1 MKNMY
6 KKPWFGFTEDK
17 VFGEVMSNK
26 EFCKHVLQGILPELA
41 IEDIYFPHKQEE
53 INDPE
58 HYDQKDVRLDILV
71 EDYNHNLYNIEVQ
84 TTNTDDI
91 ARRMRYYAAK
101 ADQRY
106 TLKKGSTYRNL
117 KNVYIIFL
125 CSFNLAEKKPIKSK
139 YLTINYD
146 NQTDVLQDGLTK
158 IIINSNGIP
167 SGNETKTL
175 LNLVKLMKNLP
186 ISGDAYFDIAQNRIK
201 EINSDEKWRDM
212 IMDYETK
219 LLEREQDAEE
229 RGLKRG
235 IEKGINQGMQ
245 QGIQQG
251 IHQGIRQGIQQGI
264 EQGTKEGKKKEKL
277 IGIKKLILALKDFG
291 GNDQQILQRLEKDYG
306 DSFSKEELE
315 KFLKES

>member
-1 MKNMY
+1 
-6 KKPWFGFTEDK
+6 
-17 VFGEVMSNK
+17 
-26 EFCKHVLQGILPELA
+26 
-41 IEDIYFPHKQEE
+41 
-53 INDPE
+53 
-58 HYDQKDVRLDILV
+58 
-71 EDYNHNLYNIEVQ
+71 
-84 TTNTDDI
+84 
-91 ARRMRYYAAK
+91 MRYYAAK

-139 YLTINYD
+139 YLTINSD

-219 LLEREQDAEE
+219 LLEREHREA
-229 RGLKRG
+229 
-235 IEKGINQGMQ
+235 
-245 QGIQQG
+245 
-251 IHQGIRQGIQQGI
+251 
-264 EQGTKEGKKKEKL
+264 
-277 IGIKKLILALKDFG
+277 
-291 GNDQQILQRLEKDYG
+291 
-306 DSFSKEELE
+306 
-315 KFLKES
+315 

>member
-1 MKNMY
+1 MKNMH

-58 HYDQKDVRLDILV
+58 HYSQKDVRLDILV
-71 EDYNHNLYNIEVQ
+71 EDYNHNLYNIGVQ

-106 TLKKGSTYRNL
+106 TLKKGSTYRSL

-125 CSFNLAEKKPIKSK
+125 CTFTQTEKTPIRNK
-139 YLTINYD
+139 YLTIKSND
-146 NQTDVLQDGLTK
+146 QTDVLQDGLTK

-167 SGNETKTL
+167 NGDETKTL

-186 ISGDAYFDIAQNRIK
+186 VSGDTYFDIAQNRIK

-229 RGLKRG
+229 KGLKRG
-235 IEKGINQGMQ
+235 IEKGI
-245 QGIQQG
+245 
-251 IHQGIRQGIQQGI
+251 QQGI
-264 EQGTKEGKKKEKL
+264 EQGILQGKKEGKEKER
-277 IGIKKLILALKDFG
+277 ITGIKKLIGALKDFG
-291 GNDQQILQRLEKDYG
+291 GTDQQILERLEQDYG
-306 DSFSKEELE
+306 DSFSKEQLE
-315 KFLKES
+315 EFLREG

>member
-1 MKNMY
+1 MKNMH

-58 HYDQKDVRLDILV
+58 HYSQKDVRLDILV
-71 EDYNHNLYNIEVQ
+71 EDYNHNLYNIGVQ

-106 TLKKGSTYRNL
+106 TLKKGSTYRSL

-125 CSFNLAEKKPIKSK
+125 CTFTQTEKTPIRNK
-139 YLTINYD
+139 YLTINSND
-146 NQTDVLQDGLTK
+146 QTDVLQDGLTK

-167 SGNETKTL
+167 NGDETKTL

-186 ISGDAYFDIAQNRIK
+186 VSGDTYFDIAQNRIK

-229 RGLKRG
+229 KGLKRG
-235 IEKGINQGMQ
+235 IEKGIE
-245 QGIQQG
+245 
-251 IHQGIRQGIQQGI
+251 QGI
-264 EQGTKEGKKKEKL
+264 EQGILQGKKEGKEKER
-277 IGIKKLILALKDFG
+277 ITGIKKLIGALKDFG
-291 GNDQQILQRLEKDYG
+291 GTDQQILERLEQDYG
-306 DSFSKEELE
+306 DSFSKEQLE
-315 KFLKES
+315 EFLREG

>member
-1 MKNMY
+1 MKEVPNKNMH

-58 HYDQKDVRLDILV
+58 HYNQKDVRLDILV

-84 TTNTDDI
+84 TTDTDDI

-125 CSFNLAEKKPIKSK
+125 CSFNLVE
-139 YLTINYD
+139 
-146 NQTDVLQDGLTK
+146 
-158 IIINSNGIP
+158 
-167 SGNETKTL
+167 
-175 LNLVKLMKNLP
+175 M
-186 ISGDAYFDIAQNRIK
+186 
-201 EINSDEKWRDM
+201 
-212 IMDYETK
+212 
-219 LLEREQDAEE
+219 
-229 RGLKRG
+229 
-235 IEKGINQGMQ
+235 
-245 QGIQQG
+245 
-251 IHQGIRQGIQQGI
+251 
-264 EQGTKEGKKKEKL
+264 
-277 IGIKKLILALKDFG
+277 
-291 GNDQQILQRLEKDYG
+291 
-306 DSFSKEELE
+306 
-315 KFLKES
+315 

>member
-1 MKNMY
+1 MKNMH

-58 HYDQKDVRLDILV
+58 HYSQKDVRLDILV
-71 EDYNHNLYNIEVQ
+71 EDYNHNLYNIGVQ

-106 TLKKGSTYRNL
+106 TLKKGSTYRSL

-125 CSFNLAEKKPIKSK
+125 CTFTQTEKTPIRNK
-139 YLTINYD
+139 YLTINSND
-146 NQTDVLQDGLTK
+146 QTDVLQDGLTK

-167 SGNETKTL
+167 NGDETKTL

-186 ISGDAYFDIAQNRIK
+186 VSGDTYFDIAQNRIK

-229 RGLKRG
+229 KGLKCG
-235 IEKGINQGMQ
+235 IEK
-245 QGIQQG
+245 
-251 IHQGIRQGIQQGI
+251 GIQQGI
-264 EQGTKEGKKKEKL
+264 EQGILQGKKEGKEKER
-277 IGIKKLILALKDFG
+277 ITGIKKLIGALKDFG
-291 GNDQQILQRLEKDYG
+291 GTDQQILERLEQDYG
-306 DSFSKEELE
+306 DSFSKEQLE
-315 KFLKES
+315 EFLREG

>member
-1 MKNMY
+1 MKNMH

-58 HYDQKDVRLDILV
+58 HYSQKDVRLDILV
-71 EDYNHNLYNIEVQ
+71 EDYNHNLYNIGVQ

-106 TLKKGSTYRNL
+106 TLKKGSTYRSL

-125 CSFNLAEKKPIKSK
+125 CTFTQTEKTPIRNK
-139 YLTINYD
+139 YLTINFND
-146 NQTDVLQDGLTK
+146 QTDVLQDGLTK

-167 SGNETKTL
+167 NGDETKTL

-186 ISGDAYFDIAQNRIK
+186 VSGDTYFDIAQNRIK

-229 RGLKRG
+229 KGLKRG
-235 IEKGINQGMQ
+235 IEKGI
-245 QGIQQG
+245 
-251 IHQGIRQGIQQGI
+251 QQGI
-264 EQGTKEGKKKEKL
+264 EQGILQGKKEGKEKER
-277 IGIKKLILALKDFG
+277 ITGIKKLIGALKDFG
-291 GNDQQILQRLEKDYG
+291 GTDQQILERLEQDYG
-306 DSFSKEELE
+306 DSFSKEQLE
-315 KFLKES
+315 

>member
-1 MKNMY
+1 MKNMH

-41 IEDIYFPHKQEE
+41 IEDIYFQHKQEE

-58 HYDQKDVRLDILV
+58 HYSQKDVRLDILV
-71 EDYNHNLYNIEVQ
+71 EDYNHNLYNIGVQ

-106 TLKKGSTYRNL
+106 TLKKGSTYRSL

-125 CSFNLAEKKPIKSK
+125 CTFTQTETTPIRNK
-139 YLTINYD
+139 YLTINSND
-146 NQTDVLQDGLTK
+146 QTDVLQDGLTK

-167 SGNETKTL
+167 NGDETKTL

-186 ISGDAYFDIAQNRIK
+186 VSGDTYFDIAQNRIK

-229 RGLKRG
+229 KGLKRG
-235 IEKGINQGMQ
+235 IEKGI
-245 QGIQQG
+245 
-251 IHQGIRQGIQQGI
+251 QQGI
-264 EQGTKEGKKKEKL
+264 EQGILQGKKEGKEKER
-277 IGIKKLILALKDFG
+277 ITGIKKLIGALKDFG
-291 GNDQQILQRLEKDYG
+291 GTDQQILERLEQDYG
-306 DSFSKEELE
+306 DSFSKEQLE
-315 KFLKES
+315 EFLREG

>member
-1 MKNMY
+1 M
-6 KKPWFGFTEDK
+6 
-17 VFGEVMSNK
+17 
-26 EFCKHVLQGILPELA
+26 
-41 IEDIYFPHKQEE
+41 
-53 INDPE
+53 
-58 HYDQKDVRLDILV
+58 
-71 EDYNHNLYNIEVQ
+71 
-84 TTNTDDI
+84 
-91 ARRMRYYAAK
+91 
-101 ADQRY
+101 
-106 TLKKGSTYRNL
+106 
-117 KNVYIIFL
+117 
-125 CSFNLAEKKPIKSK
+125 
-139 YLTINYD
+139 
-146 NQTDVLQDGLTK
+146 QDGLTK

-245 QGIQQG
+245 QGMQ
-251 IHQGIRQGIQQGI
+251 QGIRQGIQQGI

>member
-1 MKNMY
+1 MKD
-6 KKPWFGFTEDK
+6 KHDKRPWFGFTEDK

-26 EFCKHVLQGILPELA
+26 AFCKHVLQGILPELD

-58 HYDQKDVRLDILV
+58 HYNQKDVRLDILV

-125 CSFNLAEKKPIKSK
+125 CSFNPQEKKPIKSK
-139 YLTINYD
+139 YLTINSD
-146 NQTDVLQDGLTK
+146 DSTDILQDGLTK

-167 SGNETKTL
+167 NGDETRTL
-175 LNLVKLMKNLP
+175 INLVKLMKDLP
-186 ISGDAYFDIAQNRIK
+186 VSGDTYFDMAQNRIK

-219 LLEREQDAEE
+219 LLERE
-229 RGLKRG
+229 
-235 IEKGINQGMQ
+235 
-245 QGIQQG
+245 
-251 IHQGIRQGIQQGI
+251 
-264 EQGTKEGKKKEKL
+264 
-277 IGIKKLILALKDFG
+277 
-291 GNDQQILQRLEKDYG
+291 
-306 DSFSKEELE
+306 
-315 KFLKES
+315 

>member
-1 MKNMY
+1 MNKLFE

-26 EFCKHVLQGILPELA
+26 EFCKHVLQGILPELS
-41 IEDIYFPHKQEE
+41 IDEIYFPHKQEE

-58 HYDQKDVRLDILV
+58 HYSQKDVRLDILV

-125 CSFNLAEKKPIKSK
+125 CTFTQTEKTPIRNK
-139 YLTINYD
+139 YLTINSND
-146 NQTDVLQDGLTK
+146 QTDVLQDGLTK

-167 SGNETKTL
+167 NGDETKTL

-186 ISGDAYFDIAQNRIK
+186 VSGDTYFDIAQNRIK

-229 RGLKRG
+229 KGLKQGLKRG
-235 IEKGINQGMQ
+235 IEKGI
-245 QGIQQG
+245 
-251 IHQGIRQGIQQGI
+251 QQGI
-264 EQGTKEGKKKEKL
+264 EQGILQGKKEGKEKER
-277 IGIKKLILALKDFG
+277 ITGIKKLIGALKDF
-291 GNDQQILQRLEKDYG
+291 DVTDKQILERLEQDYG
-306 DSFSKEELE
+306 DSFSKEQLE
-315 KFLKES
+315 EFLRKG

>member
-1 MKNMY
+1 MKNMH

-58 HYDQKDVRLDILV
+58 HYSQKDVRLDILV
-71 EDYNHNLYNIEVQ
+71 EDYNHNLYNIGVQ

-106 TLKKGSTYRNL
+106 TLKKGSTYRSL

-125 CSFNLAEKKPIKSK
+125 CTFTQTEKTLIRNK
-139 YLTINYD
+139 YLTINSND
-146 NQTDVLQDGLTK
+146 QTDVLQDGLTK

-167 SGNETKTL
+167 NGDETKTL

-186 ISGDAYFDIAQNRIK
+186 VSGDTYFDIAQNRIK

-229 RGLKRG
+229 KGLKRG
-235 IEKGINQGMQ
+235 IEKGI
-245 QGIQQG
+245 
-251 IHQGIRQGIQQGI
+251 QQGI
-264 EQGTKEGKKKEKL
+264 EQGILQGKKEGKEKER
-277 IGIKKLILALKDFG
+277 ITGIKKLIGALKDFG
-291 GNDQQILQRLEKDYG
+291 GTDQQILERLEQDYG
-306 DSFSKEELE
+306 DSFSKEQLE
-315 KFLKES
+315 EFLREG

>member
-1 MKNMY
+1 
-6 KKPWFGFTEDK
+6 
-17 VFGEVMSNK
+17 
-26 EFCKHVLQGILPELA
+26 LQGILPELA

-58 HYDQKDVRLDILV
+58 HYSQKDVRLDILV
-71 EDYNHNLYNIEVQ
+71 EDYNHNLYNIGVQ

-106 TLKKGSTYRNL
+106 TLKKGSTYRSL

-125 CSFNLAEKKPIKSK
+125 CTFTQTEKTPIRNK
-139 YLTINYD
+139 YLTINSND
-146 NQTDVLQDGLTK
+146 QTDVLQDGLTK

-167 SGNETKTL
+167 NGDETKTL

-186 ISGDAYFDIAQNRIK
+186 VSGDTYFDIAQNRIK

-229 RGLKRG
+229 KGLKRG
-235 IEKGINQGMQ
+235 IEKGI
-245 QGIQQG
+245 
-251 IHQGIRQGIQQGI
+251 QQGI
-264 EQGTKEGKKKEKL
+264 EQGILQGKKEGKEKER
-277 IGIKKLILALKDFG
+277 ITGIKKLIGALKDFG
-291 GNDQQILQRLEKDYG
+291 GTDQQILERLEQDYG
-306 DSFSKEELE
+306 DSFSKEQLE
-315 KFLKES
+315 EFLREG